1 MSITICFSLVYQQD
15 WVLVGQ
21 NNFLLSLSMD
31 NIDSFFLMLIE
42 NQLKSN
48 KFKTATRLGQTL

>member
-1 MSITICFSLVYQQD
+1 MYQQD